1 MHMKTGELVDIAEGA
16 RTEAS
21 APHLAVCEPCRAQL
35 HDLRAMLSAARD
47 VDVPEPS
54 PLFWDHL
61 SSRVSDAVAADAR
74 LKPSRSVFGG
84 TFAAFTRLLGARA
97 FRLRSLESDA
107 SFGETR
113 RSAFGAKAVRAS
125 ALVAAGLL
133 VAVVLSS
140 QLMAPSPAPTQAGS
154 PYAAVAPPPPAFI
167 ADANAGT
174 EVLGDAASD
183 DASLMLVASLTSS
196 LDLDAASDAGLA
208 PSGSAEHAVTH
219 MSDGELRELG
229 RLLKEELA
237 RSGA

>member
-1 MHMKTGELVDIAEGA
+1 MHLKTEEFVDIAEGTRA
-16 RTEAS
+16 EAS
-21 APHLAVCEPCRAQL
+21 APHLAVCDPCRAQL
-35 HDLRAMLSAARD
+35 HELRAMLSAARD

-74 LKPSRSVFGG
+74 LEPSRSFLGETFSVF
-84 TFAAFTRLLGARA
+84 TALLGARA
-97 FRLRSLESDA
+97 FQ
-107 SFGETR
+107 
-113 RSAFGAKAVRAS
+113 AS
-125 ALVAAGLL
+125 AVVAAALI
-133 VAVVLSS
+133 VIVVSNS
-140 QLMAPSPAPTQAGS
+140 RLMAPDPPAPAQAGS
-154 PYAAVAPPPPAFI
+154 RYAAAAPPPPAASI
-167 ADANAGT
+167 AEASATT
-174 EVLGDAASD
+174 EVLGDATSD

-219 MSDGELRELG
+219 MSEGELRELG